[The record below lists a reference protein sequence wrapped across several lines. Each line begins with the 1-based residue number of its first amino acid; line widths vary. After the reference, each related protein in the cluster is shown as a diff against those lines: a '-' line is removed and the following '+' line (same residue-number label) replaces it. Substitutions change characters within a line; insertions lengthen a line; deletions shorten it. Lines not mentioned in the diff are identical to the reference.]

1 MATTKADMQRL
12 IAQRDQL
19 LKEMEAL
26 RNKVAG
32 IELAISLLESDATV
46 KATGKRQ
53 SGLKALILGMLE
65 EVGTTGLNAAT
76 AVEMANR
83 RGITIQAGS
92 VSSTLSRFKKDEIVA
107 YDGDRYRLLKF
118 VPKAEAPSGEVHSL
132 WTTGPRA
139 VNQ

>member
-19 LKEMEAL
+19 LKEIEAL

-32 IELAISLLESDATV
+32 IEMAITLLESDSSI
-46 KATGKRQ
+46 KASGKRQ
-53 SGLKALILGMLE
+53 SGLKTLILNLLE
-65 EVGTTGLNAAT
+65 EAGTTGLNAAA

-83 RGITIQAGS
+83 RGVTIQLGS
-92 VSSTLSRFKKDEIVA
+92 VSSTLSRFKKDNVVD

-118 VPKAEAPSGEVHSL
+118 VPNVNPATSAEVHRI
-132 WTTGPRA
+132 WGDNA
-139 VNQ
+139 KVI